1 MYEREGY
8 KIYPSTRKG
17 KKYDVYKDN
26 KYIVS
31 FGASGMQHYKDL
43 LGHYKNLDHNDIK
56 RKNAFNSRFK
66 RLIDKHDKN
75 SGIYWSSKYLWT

>member
-8 KIYPSTRKG
+8 KIYVSTRKG
-17 KKYDVYKDN
+17 KKYDVYKDD

-31 FGASGMQHYKDL
+31 FGAFGLSQYKDL
-43 LGHYKNLDHNDIK
+43 LGHYKSLDHNDKI
-56 RKNAFNSRFK
+56 RRNAFNSRFK

-75 SGIYWSSKYLWT
+75 SGIYWSSKYLW

>member
-8 KIYPSTRKG
+8 KIYVSTRKN
-17 KKYDVYKDN
+17 KKYDVYKND

-31 FGASGMQHYKDL
+31 FGASKMQHYKDL
-43 LGHYKNLDHNDIK
+43 LGHYKSLDHNDIK
-56 RKNAFNSRFK
+56 RRNAFNSRFK

-75 SGIYWSSKYLWT
+75 SGIYWSAKYLW